1 MTTNGHMP
9 TPEGPSLLK
18 RILIGLLILVAVLS
32 GLAVLAVLLVFGTCL
47 LR

>member
-9 TPEGPSLLK
+9 TPEGPSLFV
-18 RILIGLLILVAVLS
+18 RILIGLLTAVGVLA
-32 GLAVLAVLLVFGTCL
+32 GLAVLAALLVFGTCM

>member
-9 TPEGPSLLK
+9 TPEGPSLLM
-18 RILIGLLILVAVLS
+18 RILTGVLILVAVVT
-32 GLAVLAVLLVFGTCL
+32 GLAVLAALLVFGTCM